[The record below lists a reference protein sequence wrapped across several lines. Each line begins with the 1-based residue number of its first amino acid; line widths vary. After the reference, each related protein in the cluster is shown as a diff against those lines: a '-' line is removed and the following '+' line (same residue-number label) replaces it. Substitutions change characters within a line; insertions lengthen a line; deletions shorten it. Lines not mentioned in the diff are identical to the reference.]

1 MHFLYGGVVMQ
12 KALRLTAEDRR
23 FFFHVYKAGLASPFS
38 DDRVAL
44 EAKIACAAEAP
55 QGKRIDRAIGQVK
68 AHITVLEKSGPVDFN
83 RFQAEDRDL
92 VRAGLLF
99 DFFYD
104 FRERFDQLIRDQIAA
119 GDNPIKV
126 PFADEAL
133 QRLQQRGFTR
143 DDALRYF
150 ALSYQLRRAYFFL
163 YRTLV
168 GRSPC
173 MKKLRQDLWHNVFTH
188 NIELYDRYLWN
199 RMEDF
204 STLLLG
210 ETGTGKGTAAMAVG
224 RSGFIPFNPDQQVFV
239 ESFTRS
245 FVSLNLSQFPDTLVE
260 SELFGHKQ
268 GAFTGAV
275 KDHRGVFDHCS
286 PYGAILLDEIGEL
299 SIPIQIKLL
308 QVLQDR
314 KFAPVGSHQEGRFE
328 GRVIAATNRS
338 LAEIHGQKI
347 FRDDF
352 YYRLCSDIITVP
364 PLRQRIRE
372 DAGEMDDLLGFTV
385 KRMVGKASPELLAM
399 VREVIDSRLGT
410 EYPWPGNVRE
420 LEQCVRRVILKR
432 EYTGRQ
438 RDQDAQST
446 TAYLNAG
453 IAHGSID
460 AHALITGYCFHLYR
474 RHGTY
479 EEVARRTALDRRTV
493 KKYIQSWKAQ
503 MAEDATTG

>member
-1 MHFLYGGVVMQ
+1 M
-12 KALRLTAEDRR
+12 KTPLRLSPEERT
-23 FFFHVYKAGLASPFS
+23 FFYNVYQAGLASPFS
-38 DDRVAL
+38 DDRIAL
-44 EAKIACAAEAP
+44 ETQIAGKGASART
-55 QGKRIDRAIGQVK
+55 KRIERAIQQVK
-68 AHITVLEKSGPVDFN
+68 TTIAALEKDGGIDFN
-83 RFQAEDRDL
+83 HYAGDDRGL
-92 VRAGLLF
+92 IRAGLLF

-104 FRERFDQLIRDQIAA
+104 FRGRFDQLIREQISV
-119 GDNPIKV
+119 GDTPIKV
-126 PFADEAL
+126 PFAPEAL
-133 QRLQQRGFTR
+133 ARLQGRGFTL

-199 RMEDF
+199 QMEDF

-210 ETGTGKGTAAMAVG
+210 ETGTGKGTAAMAIG
-224 RSGFIPFNPDQQVFV
+224 RSGFIPFNPEENVFV

-260 SELFGHKQ
+260 SELFGHKK

-314 KFAPVGSHQEGRFE
+314 KFAPVGSHQENRFE

-338 LAEIHGQKI
+338 LKEIHTREI

-372 DAGEMDDLLGFTV
+372 DPGEMDDLLEFTV
-385 KRMVGKASPELLAM
+385 QRMVGRASPELATM
-399 VREVIDSRLGT
+399 VREVIDSQLGPD
-410 EYPWPGNVRE
+410 YAWPGNVRE

-432 EYTGRQ
+432 EYVGRPA
-438 RDQDAQST
+438 DA
-446 TAYLNAG
+446 TAPSVPAFLNAG
-453 IAHGSID
+453 IEGGAID
-460 AHALITGYCFHLYR
+460 AHSLVIGYCFHLHTR
-474 RHGTY
+474 FGTY
-479 EEVARRTALDRRTV
+479 EEVARRTGLDRRTV
-493 KKYIQSWKAQ
+493 KKYVHEWA
-503 MAEDATTG
+503 ARDTRGGLPD

>member
-1 MHFLYGGVVMQ
+1 MKKL
-12 KALRLTAEDRR
+12 LRLTPEDRA
-23 FFFHVYKAGLASPFS
+23 FFYDVYKVGLASPFS
-38 DDRVAL
+38 DDRIAL
-44 EAKIACAAEAP
+44 EARIADVADTSKP
-55 QGKRIDRAIGQVK
+55 KRIERAIQQVK
-68 AHITVLEKSGPVDFN
+68 KHIAALGRAGQIDFN
-83 RFQAEDRDL
+83 RFASEDRDL

-99 DFFYD
+99 EFFYD
-104 FRERFDQLIRDQIAA
+104 FRERFDQLIRDQIEA
-119 GDNPIKV
+119 GDTPINV
-126 PFADEAL
+126 PFADQAL
-133 QRLQQRGFTR
+133 QMLQTRGFPR

-163 YRTLV
+163 YRTLI

-173 MKKLRQDLWHNVFTH
+173 MKRLRQDLWHNVFTH

-199 RMEDF
+199 QMEDF

-210 ETGTGKGTAAMAVG
+210 ETGTGKGTAAMAIG
-224 RSGFIPFNPDQQVFV
+224 RSGFIPFNPDGKVFV

-260 SELFGHKQ
+260 SELFGHKK

-286 PYGAILLDEIGEL
+286 PFGAILLDEIGEL

-338 LAEIHGQKI
+338 LAEIHNKKI

-372 DAGEMDDLLGFTV
+372 APEEMDDLLGFTV
-385 KRMVGKASPELLAM
+385 KRMVGKASPELVDMA
-399 VREVIDSRLGT
+399 REVIDQRLGDD
-410 EYPWPGNVRE
+410 YPWPGNVRE

-432 EYTGRQ
+432 EYSGRQ
-438 RDQDAQST
+438 ADEVPPSVPGL
-446 TAYLNAG
+446 LNAG
-453 IAHGSID
+453 IENGSIN
-460 AHALITGYCFHLYR
+460 AHRLTTGYCFHLYR
-474 RHGTY
+474 RFGTY
-479 EEVARRTALDRRTV
+479 EEVARRTGLDRRTV
-493 KKYIQSWKAQ
+493 KKYVQEWAARQ
-503 MAEDATTG
+503 DGTPAG

>member
-1 MHFLYGGVVMQ
+1 M
-12 KALRLTAEDRR
+12 KAPLQLSAEEKT
-23 FFFHVYKAGLASPFS
+23 FFSHVYSAGLASPFS
-38 DDRVAL
+38 DDRVKL
-44 EAKIACAAEAP
+44 ENKIAEAADTSKP
-55 QGKRIDRAIGQVK
+55 RRIEKAIHQVK
-68 AHITVLEKSGPVDFN
+68 IHLAGLERAGKINFSHY
-83 RFQAEDRDL
+83 RSEDRGL
-92 VRAGLLF
+92 LKAGLLF

-104 FRERFDQLIRDQIAA
+104 FREGFDQLIQDQIKA
-119 GDNPIKV
+119 GDTPIKV

-133 QRLQQRGFTR
+133 GLLQGRGFEQR
-143 DDALRYF
+143 DALRYF
-150 ALSYQLRRAYFFL
+150 ALCYQLRRAYFFL

-188 NIELYDRYLWN
+188 NIDLYDRYLWN

-210 ETGTGKGTAAMAVG
+210 ETGTGKGTAAMAIG
-224 RSGFIPFNPDQQVFV
+224 RSGFIPYNPDSKVFV
-239 ESFTRS
+239 ESFMRS
-245 FVSLNLSQFPDTLVE
+245 FMSLNLSQFPDTLVE
-260 SELFGHKQ
+260 SELFGHKK

-338 LAEIHGQKI
+338 LDEIHRQKI

-372 DAGEMDDLLGFTV
+372 NASEMDDLLGFTV
-385 KRMVGKASPELLAM
+385 KRMVGRHSPELEAM
-399 VREVIDSRLGT
+399 VREIIDAQLGAD
-410 EYPWPGNVRE
+410 YPWPGNVRE

-432 EYTGRQ
+432 EYSGYQMDR
-438 RDQDAQST
+438 RPQSVS
-446 TAYLNAG
+446 G
-453 IAHGSID
+453 ILSAAIERGAIGAHR
-460 AHALITGYCFHLYR
+460 LTTGYCFHLYAR
-474 RHGTY
+474 FGTY
-479 EEVARRTALDRRTV
+479 EAVARHTGLDRRTV
-493 KKYIQSWKAQ
+493 KKYIQEWRAKDEPAAAS
-503 MAEDATTG
+503 

>member
-1 MHFLYGGVVMQ
+1 MKKPL
-12 KALRLTAEDRR
+12 KLSAEERA
-23 FFFHVYKAGLASPFS
+23 FFYHVYKAGLASPFS
-38 DDRVAL
+38 DDRIAL
-44 EAKIACAAEAP
+44 ETKIAAAAESP
-55 QGKRIDRAIGQVK
+55 KSKRIERAIRQVK
-68 AHITVLEKSGPVDFN
+68 IHIAALEHSGPIDFN
-83 RFQAEDRDL
+83 RYGNEDRRL

-104 FRERFDQLIRDQIAA
+104 FRVHFDQFIQDQISA
-119 GDNPIKV
+119 GDTPLKV
-126 PFADEAL
+126 SFADEAL
-133 QRLQQRGFTR
+133 DRLERRGFR
-143 DDALRYF
+143 HEDALRYF

-199 RMEDF
+199 QMEDF

-210 ETGTGKGTAAMAVG
+210 ETGTGKGTAAMAIG
-224 RSGFIPFNPDQQVFV
+224 RSGFIPFNPDGNVFV

-260 SELFGHKQ
+260 SELFGHKK

-286 PYGAILLDEIGEL
+286 PFGAILLDEIGEL

-338 LAEIHGQKI
+338 IEEIHTRKI

-372 DAGEMDDLLGFTV
+372 DSGEMDDLLGFTV
-385 KRMVGKASPELLAM
+385 QRMVGRASPELVAM
-399 VREVIDSRLGT
+399 VREVIDSRLGAD
-410 EYPWPGNVRE
+410 YPWPGNVRE

-432 EYTGRQ
+432 EYVGRQ
-438 RDQDAQST
+438 VDTPLQSVPD
-446 TAYLNAG
+446 YLRAG
-453 IAHGSID
+453 IENGSID
-460 AHALITGYCFHLYR
+460 AHRLTTGYCFHLHTR
-474 RHGTY
+474 FGTY
-479 EEVARRTALDRRTV
+479 EEVARRTGLDRRTV
-493 KKYIQSWKAQ
+493 KKYIQEWVAR
-503 MAEDATTG
+503 DASPGPKS